1 MGTTMNENGIS
12 ICTIPGTEKYAP
24 FHPVHRPESVYFQ
37 YDYRHIGG
45 ELFSCVASTLEECRN
60 KRNLWL
66 QTIK

>member
-12 ICTIPGTEKYAP
+12 TCTIPGTEKYAP

-45 ELFSCVASTLEECRN
+45 ELFS
-60 KRNLWL
+60 
-66 QTIK
+66 